1 MHENNMSL
9 PIHFSVNDEISDKDN
24 RFINVSID
32 VLHTG
37 LNFNGSIFS
46 KKVVD
51 KNIET
56 IKNTPIL
63 GFIREVP
70 FDGKDFKGHEY
81 VITKTKDG
89 VKRKYIGEAFGMIP
103 ESCNPRWI
111 TKITDSGVEKEFLQV
126 DGLLWTKFQDSTEI
140 MLKDIE
146 KPQSM
151 ELFAESIDGYED
163 DDGNFVFTE
172 FSFDGCCILGSE
184 VEPAMENS
192 VITIDF
198 TMNDFVR
205 NIQSE
210 LIDKYN
216 IFTKMVNEKNNDGG
230 IEDMSNENFAQTLLA
245 MFEDISAM
253 VRQHETFTDKW
264 GYECPRYYAVDVQ
277 ENEVIVVDAMNNY
290 NYFGLSFV
298 MNGDKAEIDFE
309 SCKRKKISYED
320 YVDGATAPEGAFDF
334 GQHISEITETAFTKV
349 EEANT
354 KVSEA
359 EEKVAEFETKTNELE
374 AQVSEFETAKNE
386 IEEKY
391 NQVSAEF
398 EEMKPK
404 YEDYVAAEQARIE
417 AELDAQKDAEFA
429 KYETILVDDVEFEAL
444 KEKKAEMTVKDIV
457 NECAVLYARKTLAQK
472 QADFSKAKE
481 DGVMTAGLIDNSGKD
496 GFVETKYGYIPV
508 RQ

>member
-1 MHENNMSL
+1 MQKNNMSL
-9 PIHFSVNDEISDKDN
+9 PIYFSVNDEVSDKDN

-46 KKVVD
+46 KEVVE
-51 KNIET
+51 KNINS

-63 GFIREVP
+63 GFIREIP

-81 VITKTKDG
+81 VITKTEDG

-111 TKITDSGVEKEFLQV
+111 TKMTDSGVEKEFLQV

-140 MLKDIE
+140 MLKDFE

-151 ELFAESIDGYED
+151 ELFPESIGGYED
-163 DDGNFVFTE
+163 EDGNFIFTE
-172 FSFDGCCILGSE
+172 FSFDGCCILGSS
-184 VEPAMENS
+184 VAPAMENS
-192 VITIDF
+192 IITIDF
-198 TMNDFVR
+198 TMNDFVK

-210 LIDKYN
+210 LVDKYN

-230 IEDMSNENFAQTLLA
+230 IEDMSSADFAQTLLA

-253 VRQHETFTDKW
+253 VRQHETFTDRW
-264 GYECPRYYAVDVQ
+264 GYDVPRYYAVDVQ

-309 SCKRKKISYED
+309 SGKRKKISYED
-320 YVDGATAPEGAFDF
+320 YVEGTVAPEGAFDF
-334 GQHISEITETAFTKV
+334 GQHISEMEEAAFAKV

-359 EEKVAEFETKTNELE
+359 EEKVVEFEAKVN
-374 AQVSEFETAKNE
+374 EFEAAKNE
-386 IEEKY
+386 IEENY
-391 NQVSAEF
+391 NQIKAEF

-404 YEDYVAAEQARIE
+404 YEDYVQAEQVRINAEIEE
-417 AELDAQKDAEFA
+417 AKDKEFA
-429 KYETILVDDVEFEAL
+429 KYETLLGDDINFEAL
-444 KEKKAEMTVKDIV
+444 KEKKAEMTVEEIEC
-457 NECAVLYARKTLAQK
+457 ECALLYTRKSLEGANFTK
-472 QADFSKAKE
+472 KDT
-481 DGVMTAGLIDNSGKD
+481 GVMTAGIVED
-496 GFVETKYGYIPV
+496 GNTNGFEMTKYGLIPV